1 MGVRKRIVRIWD
13 VPAGGILPALVVVS
27 AAFALGGVLGCG
39 LAAQVGGGGGDMLHA
54 YVTGYLTAARAGEA
68 APPHMLSVVWSTIR
82 WPVFAVLMGFTGLG
96 LLGIPVLFSIR
107 GFLLSFAITSFVR
120 MFGGVGGVL
129 AFLTF
134 GVTGLVAIPVL
145 FVLGVQSLAA
155 ARLLAGRFFGR
166 RQAEFALWPGVLGAV
181 RPVQRRAV
189 SVCAAGVCGSA
200 RAGPAGGPAVL
211 NPGVEKVLA
220 WTF

>member
-145 FVLGVQSLAA
+145 FVLGVQGLAA
-155 ARLLAGRFFGR
+155 ARLLAGQCLGDGKRSLPFGR
-166 RQAEFALWPGVLGAV
+166 SYWVRCGLCSAALCLCALLEYAAV
-181 RPVQRRAV
+181 
-189 SVCAAGVCGSA
+189 
-200 RAGPAGGPAVL
+200 PALVRLVAPL
-211 NPGVEKVLA
+211 
-220 WTF
+220 F

>member
-1 MGVRKRIVRIWD
+1 
-13 VPAGGILPALVVVS
+13 
-27 AAFALGGVLGCG
+27 
-39 LAAQVGGGGGDMLHA
+39 
-54 YVTGYLTAARAGEA
+54 
-68 APPHMLSVVWSTIR
+68 MLSVVWSTIR

-155 ARLLAGRFFGR
+155 ARLLAGRFFGDGKR
-166 RQAEFALWPGVLGAV
+166 SMHFV
-181 RPVQRRAV
+181 RADWVRCGLC
-189 SVCAAGVCGSA
+189 SAAGVCGSA

>member
-39 LAAQVGGGGGDMLHA
+39 
-54 YVTGYLTAARAGEA
+54 LTAARAGEA

-155 ARLLAGRFFGR
+155 ARLLAGRFLGDGKRSLPFGR
-166 RQAEFALWPGVLGAV
+166 AYWVRCGLCSAALCLCALLEYAAV
-181 RPVQRRAV
+181 
-189 SVCAAGVCGSA
+189 
-200 RAGPAGGPAVL
+200 PALVRLVAPL
-211 NPGVEKVLA
+211 
-220 WTF
+220 F

>member
-13 VPAGGILPALVVVS
+13 VPAGGILPAAVHKSLCKFPVPRFLPDIPEFLIDSFLLYQFSVN
-27 AAFALGGVLGCG
+27 
-39 LAAQVGGGGGDMLHA
+39 A

-68 APPHMLSVVWSTIR
+68 VPPHMLSVVWSTIR

-155 ARLLAGRFFGR
+155 ARLLAGRFLGDGKRSLPFGR
-166 RQAEFALWPGVLGAV
+166 AYWVRCGLCSAALCLCALLEYAAV
-181 RPVQRRAV
+181 
-189 SVCAAGVCGSA
+189 
-200 RAGPAGGPAVL
+200 PALVRLVAPL
-211 NPGVEKVLA
+211 
-220 WTF
+220 F

>member
-129 AFLTF
+129 
-134 GVTGLVAIPVL
+134 GVN
-145 FVLGVQSLAA
+145 LGVN
-155 ARLLAGRFFGR
+155 LLN
-166 RQAEFALWPGVLGAV
+166 ALVLGVLGA
-181 RPVQRRAV
+181 PGFGLLLLMNWALAV
-189 SVCAAGVCGSA
+189 
-200 RAGPAGGPAVL
+200 
-211 NPGVEKVLA
+211 
-220 WTF
+220 

>member
-1 MGVRKRIVRIWD
+1 
-13 VPAGGILPALVVVS
+13 
-27 AAFALGGVLGCG
+27 
-39 LAAQVGGGGGDMLHA
+39 MLHA

-145 FVLGVQSLAA
+145 FVLGVQSLWRPGCWPGDFWETASGVCP
-155 ARLLAGRFFGR
+155 LAGRIGC
-166 RQAEFALWPGVLGAV
+166 GA
-181 RPVQRRAV
+181 A
-189 SVCAAGVCGSA
+189 CAAPRCVCVRCWSMRQCPRWSGWWPRCFESWS
-200 RAGPAGGPAVL
+200 REGIGLDVL
-211 NPGVEKVLA
+211 KDYEVFLTTEKRLLPIP
-220 WTF
+220 

>member
-39 LAAQVGGGGGDMLHA
+39 LAAQVGGGGGDMLRA

-68 APPHMLSVVWSTIR
+68 VPPHMLSVVWSTIR

-120 MFGGVGGVL
+120 MFGGVGG
-129 AFLTF
+129 
-134 GVTGLVAIPVL
+134 TGLVAIPVL

-155 ARLLAGRFFGR
+155 ARLLAGRFLGDGKRSLPFGR
-166 RQAEFALWPGVLGAV
+166 AYWVRCGLCSAALCLCALLEYAAV
-181 RPVQRRAV
+181 
-189 SVCAAGVCGSA
+189 
-200 RAGPAGGPAVL
+200 PALVRLVAPL
-211 NPGVEKVLA
+211 
-220 WTF
+220 F